1 MPHNGHASQSFAGN
15 PGSDLRHCI
24 GAVHALQ
31 LRAAPE
37 GHCQQTES
45 PVADLQAP
53 HRRQSDLSW
62 NSGTARTQQTVLRN
76 TLASTPGHIHGS
88 GRAHGRHIRIGQ
100 PSEPK
105 CAWATQG
112 DGTHDCFKTSRVA
125 PSSPLAVAMASAPLG
140 ICVFLSFA
148 TWTVASSPPARAR
161 ARVSVK
167 RARIR
172 YMTARAQSVDICVQN
187 LRVACF
193 CGRFLLCLCRGVDLL
208 SNF

>member
-112 DGTHDCFKTSRVA
+112 DGTTIASRRRALRHRRRSLLPWHRRRSAYVYSF
-125 PSSPLAVAMASAPLG
+125 PSPRGLWL
-140 ICVFLSFA
+140 
-148 TWTVASSPPARAR
+148 PPRPR
-161 ARVSVK
+161 ARVSE
-167 RARIR
+167 REESA
-172 YMTARAQSVDICVQN
+172 
-187 LRVACF
+187 
-193 CGRFLLCLCRGVDLL
+193 
-208 SNF
+208 